1 VIDTTGRVV
10 YQFEYDR
17 RVPCAFIGAGGH
29 SYRNIYPTF
38 QYAPV
43 DLRAICDLNIDRAAD
58 YARIFGAG
66 AHYSDHQTMLE
77 REKPAAVFIVTS
89 YDVEGRVQ
97 ALELALDCLSAGAH
111 VWMEKPTASSTA
123 EVKKLAAAAQ
133 RADRIVMTGIKK
145 VFSPVMRK
153 VKEIISSSEFGASSS
168 IFVRYPL
175 AMPEFDK
182 CGSLTEMKGFL
193 DGIFHPAAVLFYLM
207 GPIDRLAYEREA
219 VTGSSVTAIR
229 FHSGA
234 VGALHLA
241 AGSSFSTPL
250 DRTEVVGQNANVVV
264 DNGVKLT
271 YYRAAPS
278 GKYGRIG
285 SFIVPTEHA
294 PLRWEPE
301 YSCGELY
308 NKNLFYQGYV
318 DEIIHFC
325 ECIMQG
331 TAPNQG
337 SLDDALKIL
346 ELFEAYRQAEPG
358 TWITV
363 GASERTM
370 SARPAAGSSH

>member
-241 AGSSFSTPL
+241 AGSSSSSPL

-264 DNGVKLT
+264 ENGVKLT
-271 YYRAAPS
+271 YYRAGPRRE
-278 GKYGRIG
+278 YGRIG
-285 SFIVPTEHA
+285 SFIVPTENA
-294 PLRWEPE
+294 PLHWEPE
-301 YSCGELY
+301 CSCGELY
-308 NKNLFYQGYV
+308 NKNLFYLGYV

-325 ECIMQG
+325 ECIMHG

-346 ELFEAYRQAEPG
+346 ELFEAYHQAEPG

-363 GASERTM
+363 GASD
-370 SARPAAGSSH
+370 S